1 MKKMITRLV
10 LLCTFLGLSF
20 SNVAMAQ
27 RYHSRPVP
35 RHHYHSDGFLRAL
48 DGAERVGRVA
58 LFGAFLHGLDD
69 YTGIRVGYN
78 AASLRT
84 DLKYSNVTSEFAPG
98 VNVGIVFGWHLGH
111 SPMIIEPGIYYSM
124 KGGKLKGRFDDGA
137 TYTNDI
143 SMHSVEIPLV
153 LKAQLPL
160 SPDNYVSLQ
169 PFFGGFLSFGF
180 AGTTKYEEDVEKL
193 NHNGNYFNNIYE
205 KYDTYGDDLFCTT
218 DAGLRMGVGLNVGQA
233 YLEVAYDLGLV
244 NLPNYEYESY
254 KLMGFNNYSDSMRS
268 NTLSFSVGFNF

>member
-1 MKKMITRLV
+1 MKKIITRMV
-10 LLCTFLGLSF
+10 LLCTLLGLSF

-35 RHHYHSDGFLRAL
+35 RHHYRGDGFLRAL

-84 DLKYSNVTSEFAPG
+84 DLKHSDVNSEFAPG
-98 VNVGIVFGWHLGH
+98 VNVGVVFGWHLGH
-111 SPMIIEPGIYYSM
+111 SPLIIEPGIYYSM
-124 KGGKLKGRFDDGA
+124 KGGKLKGRFNDGA
-137 TYTNDI
+137 YFNTDI

-160 SPDNYVSLQ
+160 SPDNYVNLQ

-180 AGTTKYEEDVEKL
+180 AGTTKYEEPGYRDKW
-193 NHNGNYFNNIYE
+193 
-205 KYDTYGDDLFCTT
+205 DTYDDDLFYDT
-218 DAGLRMGVGLNVGQA
+218 DAGLRMGVGLNVGNV
-233 YLEVAYDLGLV
+233 YLEFAYDLGLV
-244 NLPNYEYESY
+244 NLPNSGYD
-254 KLMGFNNYSDSMRS
+254 LMDFDDYSDSMRS
-268 NTLSFSVGFNF
+268 NALSFSVGFNF

>member
-1 MKKMITRLV
+1 MKKTITRLV
-10 LLCTFLGLSF
+10 LLCALLGLSF
-20 SNVAMAQ
+20 SGTVMAQ

-35 RHHYHSDGFLRAL
+35 RHSYRGDGFLRAL
-48 DGAERVGRVA
+48 DGAERVGRAA

-84 DLKYSNVTSEFAPG
+84 DLKYSNVNSEFAPG
-98 VNVGIVFGWHLGH
+98 VNVGFVFGWHLGH

-124 KGGKLKGRFDDGA
+124 KGGKLKGRFNDGA
-137 TYTNDI
+137 YYNTDI

-160 SPDNYVSLQ
+160 SPDNYINLQ

-180 AGTTKYEEDVEKL
+180 AGTTKYDRV
-193 NHNGNYFNNIYE
+193 NY
-205 KYDTYGDDLFCTT
+205 KYDTYEDDLFCTT

-233 YLEVAYDLGLV
+233 YLEFAYDLGLV
-244 NLPNYEYESY
+244 NLPNSGYG
-254 KLMGFNNYSDSMRS
+254 LMKFDDYSDSMRS